1 MKYFNYPWRRKKIPC
16 TLVVYNKTIRKMST
30 ETNTMIIAKTILGQ
44 IQYADRSALM
54 AWGAQNFAVVSESK
68 EFQGGVAFQVNG
80 LTHQGWVKVCLR
92 WVDDYTI
99 IFINKKREVVKT
111 TEGAY
116 CDMLVPVI
124 DWIEGK

>member
-1 MKYFNYPWRRKKIPC
+1 MN
-16 TLVVYNKTIRKMST
+16 TTTS
-30 ETNTMIIAKTILGQ
+30 NTMEIARTILEQ

-54 AWGAQNFAVVSESK
+54 AWGATNFVALSESK
-68 EFQGGVAFQVNG
+68 EFQGGVTFQVNG

-92 WVDDYTI
+92 WVDDYTV

-111 TEGAY
+111 VEGAF

-124 DWIEGK
+124 DWIEGKSS